1 MPTNEVADMIIQAL
15 RAMAIG
21 IPGVFAVLTVFY
33 ISVKAM
39 MSVANKKAKGK
50 DNEGKRAE

>member
-1 MPTNEVADMIIQAL
+1 MPNRDVIDMILQAL

-33 ISVKAM
+33 ICVKAI
-39 MSVANKKAKGK
+39 MSGIGKKAKDK
-50 DNEGKRAE
+50 ESDE

>member
-1 MPTNEVADMIIQAL
+1 MPTSEVVDMIIQAL

-33 ISVKAM
+33 ICVKTI
-39 MSVANKKAKGK
+39 MSVADKKARDKEQDK
-50 DNEGKRAE
+50 